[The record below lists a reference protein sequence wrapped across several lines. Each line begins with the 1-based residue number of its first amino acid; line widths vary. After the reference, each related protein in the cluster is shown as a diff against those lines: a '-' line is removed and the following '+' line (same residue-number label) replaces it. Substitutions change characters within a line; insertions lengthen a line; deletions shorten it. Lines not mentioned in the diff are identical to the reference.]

1 MSKFNADKILL
12 NENNP
17 WKQNENDIWLASLIN
32 LSRNLQKFDFPDK
45 LSEGKKSQIVSLVSS
60 KFEDC
65 PALKGVQVFEAE
77 DIFPIDKEL
86 LLEHFLS
93 QQGFLQTSK
102 GEAFVVDETCKFLAT
117 INLNNHL
124 EFHSVNLQHDLE
136 KSWENLCKV
145 EEHFSLFSY
154 AFNSRF
160 GFLSTDPATCGTGLV
175 VQIYMHLPALM
186 YTHKFS
192 EVATFNQEE
201 GIEFTGLQGD
211 PTELIGDIVVFK
223 NSYTL
228 GLTEEMILSNM
239 RSLSQRLIKAE
250 SAARQNLADNKL
262 NIADETKDKVSR
274 AFGVLMH
281 SYQIEAVEALEAI
294 SLLKLGLALNWLTG
308 ITSREL
314 NSLLFY
320 VRRAHLLYCERQEKV
335 QQEELLHKR
344 AQFIHKALA
353 NCELLI

>member
-1 MSKFNADKILL
+1 M
-12 NENNP
+12 
-17 WKQNENDIWLASLIN
+17 
-32 LSRNLQKFDFPDK
+32 
-45 LSEGKKSQIVSLVSS
+45 
-60 KFEDC
+60 
-65 PALKGVQVFEAE
+65 
-77 DIFPIDKEL
+77 
-86 LLEHFLS
+86 
-93 QQGFLQTSK
+93 
-102 GEAFVVDETCKFLAT
+102 
-117 INLNNHL
+117 
-124 EFHSVNLQHDLE
+124 
-136 KSWENLCKV
+136 
-145 EEHFSLFSY
+145 
-154 AFNSRF
+154 
-160 GFLSTDPATCGTGLV
+160 
-175 VQIYMHLPALM
+175 
-186 YTHKFS
+186 
-192 EVATFNQEE
+192 
-201 GIEFTGLQGD
+201 
-211 PTELIGDIVVFK
+211 
-223 NSYTL
+223 